1 MNVSFNGTIP
11 EDCWG
16 GTVTGLRISANNW
29 LVLVP
34 LCWCYHHHY
43 NCTLATCNR
52 ADPTVQPSIGVPSG
66 LGQLVGDPSVP
77 LFHDIHICACNSLP
91 LCLQLTVAGVYILMF
106 ITIFSEDCI
115 SWFALAFYMLFFEPI
130 TCTHVEWCMELIWHK
145 SRPSFIL
152 PVCAIVNKVV
162 PTQLSFLYSP
172 AQCILTSWTCYCE
185 GDDNDNWNW
194 AIIQFL
200 TNRRVSLTA
209 WISLIL
215 WILFLVAWNEWV
227 HRDFTFHLGS
237 LQLVHNLL
245 TTLNIRWH
253 FSPLYIFPM

>member
-1 MNVSFNGTIP
+1 MLPSPLLPASVFTTDSGRSLHSDVHNHLFWRLHFLICSGILHVVLWTHYMYS
-11 EDCWG
+11 CW
-16 GTVTGLRISANNW
+16 V
-29 LVLVP
+29 V
-34 LCWCYHHHY
+34 Y
-43 NCTLATCNR
+43 
-52 ADPTVQPSIGVPSG
+52 GV
-66 LGQLVGDPSVP
+66 
-77 LFHDIHICACNSLP
+77 N
-91 LCLQLTVAGVYILMF
+91 
-106 ITIFSEDCI
+106 
-115 SWFALAFYMLFFEPI
+115 
-130 TCTHVEWCMELIWHK
+130 LIQ

-209 WISLIL
+209 WMSLIL
-215 WILFLVAWNEWV
+215 WILFLVVWNEWV

>member
-16 GTVTGLRISANNW
+16 GTVTGLRISANDW

-52 ADPTVQPSIGVPSG
+52 ADSTVQPSIGVPSG

-130 TCTHVEWCMELIWHK
+130 TCTHVEWCMELIWYK
-145 SRPSFIL
+145 VGPVLYYLCVQLWIKLCQPNCLFFIL
-152 PVCAIVNKVV
+152 QRSAFSHPGRAIVKVM
-162 PTQLSFLYSP
+162 TM
-172 AQCILTSWTCYCE
+172 
-185 GDDNDNWNW
+185 
-194 AIIQFL
+194 
-200 TNRRVSLTA
+200 
-209 WISLIL
+209 
-215 WILFLVAWNEWV
+215 
-227 HRDFTFHLGS
+227 
-237 LQLVHNLL
+237 
-245 TTLNIRWH
+245 TTGTGL
-253 FSPLYIFPM
+253 